1 MCKQVRI
8 VEDKLWGAF
17 VKVAEPGRP
26 TQTVKAEEASWRR
39 ISEISQKTLGRVFLE
54 EGLA

>member
-8 VEDKLWGAF
+8 MEDKLWGGF
-17 VKVAEPGRP
+17 VKVAEPWRP

-39 ISEISQKTLGRVFLE
+39 QYLRFLRRPWGE
-54 EGLA
+54 FS